1 VRADADRGATIT
13 ATSEGV
19 SGTSAITVTDADP
32 VAKFSYAPSAPRADV
47 FVFTPS
53 SLGSTTLGTFPS
65 ALFFDGSLYGLGSND
80 VFAIDLP

>member
-1 VRADADRGATIT
+1 
-13 ATSEGV
+13 
-19 SGTSAITVTDADP
+19 
-32 VAKFSYAPSAPRADV
+32 V

-53 SLGSTTLGTFPS
+53 SLGSTTLGTFAS